1 MVALLEI
8 IVFLVGLL
16 IDRAA
21 KILTMVYLQP
31 TGVGTSVEAIPGILS
46 FTYVENRGAAH
57 GILQGQVWFFIPV
70 TIIVPT
76 SIFPVIYLL
85 KGKFKHLP
93 SSFTIRSTPL
103 SIGIISIY
111 PSTILCKVPNVF
123 SILLSSILFLQISF
137 DFQLLLQVLFDY
149 QILCYNV

>member
-1 MVALLEI
+1 MLEI

-70 TIIVPT
+70 TIIVCA
-76 SIFPVIYLL
+76 FLVYFLL
-85 KGKFKHLP
+85 VKTHNRCVKRFYIL
-93 SSFTIRSTPL
+93 TIDEL
-103 SIGIISIY
+103 YINII
-111 PSTILCKVPNVF
+111 
-123 SILLSSILFLQISF
+123 
-137 DFQLLLQVLFDY
+137 
-149 QILCYNV
+149 